1 MANLNIKP
9 AAGGKLKL
17 QRHTG
22 ADALTVDTHGN
33 VQVSGTITTGT
44 LTNAVAVP
52 QEVIKK
58 FHHFTFATRTAG
70 NAGGNTSQFTYTG
83 TFTPLDPYNNT
94 FHVHGAVPVL
104 GQGQDH
110 VGYGLLF
117 LMSAA
122 NAATQGYSGSD
133 IKITFVGKGSIY
145 ADMPTAYHQ
154 TFQSYN
160 FTIGPGE
167 LKAGPWSIQHYTQT
181 AHSQCNFYNPNSTD
195 ESRTATQSQS
205 ELMIIEYAN
214 I

>member
-9 AAGGKLKL
+9 ASGGKLKL

-58 FHHFTFATRTAG
+58 FHHFTFSTRT
-70 NAGGNTSQFTYTG
+70 GGNGGITNQFTYSG

-104 GQGQDH
+104 GQGQDFC
-110 VGYGLLF
+110 GYGLRF
-117 LMSAA
+117 EMSAA
-122 NAATQGYSGSD
+122 NAAAQGYAGGH
-133 IKITFVGKGSIY
+133 IHVQFCGRGVIY

-160 FTIGPGE
+160 FIIGPGE
-167 LKAGPWSIQHYTQT
+167 LPAGPWAIQHYTESDS
-181 AHSQCNFYNPNSTD
+181 SQANYYNPNSSD
-195 ESRTATQSQS
+195 DARTATQSQS
-205 ELMIIEYAN
+205 ELMIIEFAN